1 MKLESLK
8 SGKFGK
14 TTLTPETMK
23 MVNGGGQQKTN
34 IASNN
39 NSPDYWNYYC
49 SGPKGEQYD
58 KDLHG
63 TNGVLL
69 KSQISDTI
77 FEGSLDSWYN
87 YDGTVG

>member
-8 SGKFGK
+8 NGKFGK
-14 TTLTPETMK
+14 TTLNPETMK
-23 MVNGGGQQKTN
+23 MVNGGGQQNTN
-34 IASNN
+34 LATSGG
-39 NSPDYWNYYC
+39 SDYWNYYC

-63 TNGVLL
+63 KDGILI
-69 KSQISDTI
+69 KSQMSDTI